1 MEEKT
6 KQIKIQASKDDL
18 KGVYSNVMQVSH
30 TQEEFVLDFLN
41 ITGTTGVLS
50 ARVILS
56 PGHFKRM
63 VNLLEKTLKEY
74 EERFGIIAPTEA
86 PKKEIGFQ
94 PQN

>member
-1 MEEKT
+1 MDEKT

-63 VNLLEKTLKEY
+63 VRLLEKTLKEY
-74 EERFGIIAPTEA
+74 EERFGQITPIQA
-86 PKKEIGFQ
+86 PKREIGFQ
-94 PQN
+94 P

>member
-56 PGHFKRM
+56 PAIS
-63 VNLLEKTLKEY
+63 NEWLTY
-74 EERFGIIAPTEA
+74 
-86 PKKEIGFQ
+86 
-94 PQN
+94 